1 MYFKLAFRNV
11 KKSYKDFLIYFA
23 TLTFSVALF
32 YVFNSFSAQSVILE
46 LDSETSYMVETLV
59 RVMQIMSLIVSF
71 IFGFLILYANNFL
84 IKRRKKELGMYTL
97 LGMKKSKINRVL
109 VYETIF
115 IGLASLLSGL
125 LLGIIL
131 SQVSATFSARLI
143 EVPVN
148 FKFVFSFYSVIVS
161 SLSFILIFI
170 FVGIFNLVNLQRYK
184 LIDLLKA
191 EKINE
196 SLKIRNPWLNLII
209 LILSLALLIF
219 TYFWVL
225 SDPWF
230 LDYILLVI
238 VLGSVANFGL
248 FYALSAL
255 IVRILKLF
263 PKFYNKNLN
272 TFNLRQIGA
281 KISSTYKMMAV
292 VSIMLLL
299 GIGALATSFNI
310 NKILANEYH
319 SNNPYDLTIGTTY
332 TKGTSIEHIKDII
345 NLEKIR
351 YQDLDQVNIYHSGI
365 SLDSLA
371 DQIISVRPTNEMD
384 LHYEV
389 AIISLDEYNSLRKSQ
404 NMAQQT
410 LDASEI
416 LYFSTTPLE
425 QRGVVSGYSDYSYQ
439 LKDDIE
445 FAGLNFKVKDSKNH
459 HDHKVMLMNSIK
471 FQRFFM
477 VMNDKDLEAV
487 RLATKDLDKINESVI
502 FNLDFYPDQNRKE
515 IFSIIDDVIYT
526 LSSNDYPEL
535 TTYSLQSKE
544 NAALM
549 VRESTLLYTY
559 VGLYLGLVFIISSA
573 VLLSLQLVSEASDN
587 QSRYKMLSKLGVS
600 DKMMRLSIFKQN
612 LLYFSLPMLV
622 ALIHS
627 WVGIT
632 AINNVLL
639 SEMFYRSDVKLILKT
654 TSLVIVVYI
663 LYFIFTYKSSVNI
676 IENQD

>member
-1 MYFKLAFRNV
+1 M
-11 KKSYKDFLIYFA
+11 
-23 TLTFSVALF
+23 
-32 YVFNSFSAQSVILE
+32 
-46 LDSETSYMVETLV
+46 
-59 RVMQIMSLIVSF
+59 
-71 IFGFLILYANNFL
+71 
-84 IKRRKKELGMYTL
+84 
-97 LGMKKSKINRVL
+97 
-109 VYETIF
+109 
-115 IGLASLLSGL
+115 
-125 LLGIIL
+125 
-131 SQVSATFSARLI
+131 
-143 EVPVN
+143 
-148 FKFVFSFYSVIVS
+148 
-161 SLSFILIFI
+161 
-170 FVGIFNLVNLQRYK
+170 
-184 LIDLLKA
+184 
-191 EKINE
+191 
-196 SLKIRNPWLNLII
+196 
-209 LILSLALLIF
+209 
-219 TYFWVL
+219 
-225 SDPWF
+225 
-230 LDYILLVI
+230 
-238 VLGSVANFGL
+238 
-248 FYALSAL
+248 
-255 IVRILKLF
+255 
-263 PKFYNKNLN
+263 
-272 TFNLRQIGA
+272 
-281 KISSTYKMMAV
+281 
-292 VSIMLLL
+292 
-299 GIGALATSFNI
+299 
-310 NKILANEYH
+310 
-319 SNNPYDLTIGTTY
+319 
-332 TKGTSIEHIKDII
+332 
-345 NLEKIR
+345 
-351 YQDLDQVNIYHSGI
+351 
-365 SLDSLA
+365 DSLA
-371 DQIISVRPTNEMD
+371 DQIISVRPTKEMD
-384 LHYEV
+384 LHFEV

-416 LYFSTTPLE
+416 LYFSSTPLE
-425 QRGVVSGYSDYSYQ
+425 RRGVVSGYSDYSYQ

-477 VMNDKDLEAV
+477 VMNDKDLQAV

-535 TTYSLQSKE
+535 TTYSLESKE

-639 SEMFYRSDVKLILKT
+639 SEMFYRSDVKLILT
-654 TSLVIVVYI
+654 TTGSVIIVYI
-663 LYFIFTYKSSVNI
+663 LYFLFTYKSSVNI
-676 IENQD
+676 IENQN

>member
-11 KKSYKDFLIYFA
+11 KKSYKDFLIYFT

-59 RVMQIMSLIVSF
+59 RVMQIMSLVVSV

-115 IGLASLLSGL
+115 IGLASLFSGL
-125 LLGIIL
+125 LLGVVL

-148 FKFVFSFYSVIVS
+148 FKFVFSFYSVIIT
-161 SLSFILIFI
+161 SLSFMAIFI
-170 FVGIFNLVNLQRYK
+170 FVGIFNLINLQRYK

-196 SLKIRNPWLNLII
+196 SLKISNTWLNLIV
-209 LILSLALLIF
+209 LLLSLGLLIF
-219 TYFWVL
+219 TYYWVL

-248 FYALSAL
+248 FYGLSAL
-255 IVRILKLF
+255 ITKVPKLF

-281 KISSTYKMMAV
+281 KINSTYKMMAV

-310 NKILANEYH
+310 NRILANEYH

-332 TKGTSIEHIKDII
+332 TKSTSIDRVKDII
-345 NLEKIR
+345 NLDKIR
-351 YQDLDQVNIYHSGI
+351 YQDLEQVNIYHSGI

-371 DQIISVRPTNEMD
+371 DQIISVRPTKEMD
-384 LHYEV
+384 LHFEV

-404 NMAQQT
+404 NMGQQT
-410 LDASEI
+410 LEASEI
-416 LYFSTTPLE
+416 LYFSSTPLE
-425 QRGVVSGYSDYSYQ
+425 RRGVVSGYSDYSYQ

-502 FNLDFYPDQNRKE
+502 FNLDFYPDQNREE
-515 IFSIIDDVIYT
+515 IFSIIDDLIYN

-535 TTYSLQSKE
+535 TTYSLESKE

-612 LLYFSLPMLV
+612 LLYFSLPMFV

-639 SEMFYRSDVKLILKT
+639 REMFYRSDVKLILT
-654 TSLVIVVYI
+654 TTGSVIIVYI
-663 LYFIFTYKSSVNI
+663 LYFLFTYKSSVNI
-676 IENQD
+676 IENQN

>member
-1 MYFKLAFRNV
+1 MYFKLAYRNV
-11 KKSYKDFLIYFA
+11 KKSYKDFLIYFT

-59 RVMQIMSLIVSF
+59 RVMQIMSLVVSV

-125 LLGIIL
+125 LLGIVL

-148 FKFVFSFYSVIVS
+148 FKFVFSFYSVIVT
-161 SLSFILIFI
+161 SLSFMLIFI
-170 FVGIFNLVNLQRYK
+170 FVGIFNLINLQRYK

-196 SLKIRNPWLNLII
+196 SLKISNTWLNLIV
-209 LILSLALLIF
+209 LLLSLGLLIF
-219 TYFWVL
+219 TYYWVL

-230 LDYILLVI
+230 LDYILLVV

-248 FYALSAL
+248 FYGLSAL
-255 IVRILKLF
+255 ITKVPKLF

-281 KISSTYKMMAV
+281 KINSTYKMMAV

-332 TKGTSIEHIKDII
+332 TKGTSIDRVKDII
-345 NLEKIR
+345 NLDKIR

-371 DQIISVRPTNEMD
+371 DQIISVRPTKEMD
-384 LHYEV
+384 LHFEV

-416 LYFSTTPLE
+416 LYFSSTPLE
-425 QRGVVSGYSDYSYQ
+425 RRGVVSGYSDYSYQ

-477 VMNDKDLEAV
+477 VMNDKDLQAV

-502 FNLDFYPDQNRKE
+502 FNLNFYPDQNRKE

-535 TTYSLQSKE
+535 TTYSLESKE

-639 SEMFYRSDVKLILKT
+639 SEMFYRSDVKLILT
-654 TSLVIVVYI
+654 TTGSVIIVYI
-663 LYFIFTYKSSVNI
+663 LYFLFTYKSSVNI
-676 IENQD
+676 IENQN